1 MKKHTYIG
9 FLAALTIT
17 MMPFTS
23 FADTMMNNGDQ
34 TIMVQGS
41 DEEVAAQIEELQK
54 QGYSVVETPT
64 EAAETTETEEADPSV
79 MKNTK
84 IYDGTDFNDEALSF
98 MRENISDDRYLI
110 MYFTEVPEH
119 MVIPKDIIKMINDHH
134 ACIQL
139 YYGADDVD
147 ADSSNAD
154 TMNAGTIKGGV
165 FLLGMDVSDEEERKL
180 PEEDIDFMP
189 SVKTENEQTTIH
201 FNSEAALNQLVEIMV
216 PLSDA
221 TDGEVFTYTQ
231 NGTSYAQEYDTDGL
245 FITLNDLSDVT
256 ITKGVSADAE
266 GKEYLSE
273 SAQDEVNESLAHE
286 TTSADEAV
294 SVQPVYS
301 FSKKMII
308 GGVVVVAAIAAAG
321 FAFFM
326 KNKKK

>member
-9 FLAALTIT
+9 FLAALTVT
-17 MMPFTS
+17 MMPFTC
-23 FADTMMNNGDQ
+23 FADVMMNNGEQ

-41 DEEVAAQIEELQK
+41 DEEVATQIEELQK

-64 EAAETTETEEADPSV
+64 EAAETTAAAESDPEDE
-79 MKNTK
+79 NTK
-84 IYDGTDFNDEALSF
+84 FYNGTSFDDQALSF
-98 MRENISDDRYLI
+98 MRENISDDSYLI

-119 MVIPKDIIKMINDHH
+119 MVISKDIIKMINDHH

-147 ADSSNAD
+147 ADSSNVD
-154 TMNAGTIKGGV
+154 TMNSGTIKGGV

-201 FNSEAALNQLVEIMV
+201 FNSEATLNQLVEIMV

-256 ITKGVSADAE
+256 ITKGASADAE

-273 SAQDEVNESLAHE
+273 SAQDKVNESLAHE

-301 FSKKMII
+301 VKKII
-308 GGVVVVAAIAAAG
+308 AGVSVGIIAAILALAV
-321 FAFFM
+321 FFM
-326 KNKKK
+326 KKKK

>member
-9 FLAALTIT
+9 FLAALTVT

-79 MKNTK
+79 MENTK
-84 IYDGTDFNDEALSF
+84 FYDGTDFNDEALSF

-139 YYGADDVD
+139 YYGADD
-147 ADSSNAD
+147 
-154 TMNAGTIKGGV
+154 MNAGTIKGGV
-165 FLLGMDVSDEEERKL
+165 FLLGFDVSGEEEKKL

-201 FNSEAALNQLVEIMV
+201 FNSEAALNQLVEMML

-256 ITKGVSADAE
+256 ITKGTSANAE

-301 FSKKMII
+301 IKKII
-308 GGVVVVAAIAAAG
+308 AGVFVGVIVVISTLAV
-321 FAFFM
+321 FFM
-326 KNKKK
+326 KKKK

>member
-23 FADTMMNNGDQ
+23 FADAMMNNGDQ

-41 DEEVAAQIEELQK
+41 DEEVAAQIEKLQK

-64 EAAETTETEEADPSV
+64 EAAETTEAEEADPSV
-79 MKNTK
+79 MENTK
-84 IYDGTDFNDEALSF
+84 FYDGTDFNDEALSF
-98 MRENISDDRYLI
+98 MRENISDDRYLM

-139 YYGADDVD
+139 YYGADDMD
-147 ADSSNAD
+147 
-154 TMNAGTIKGGV
+154 AGTIKGGV
-165 FLLGMDVSDEEERKL
+165 FLLGFDVSGEEEKKL

-201 FNSEAALNQLVEIMV
+201 FNSEATLNQLVEIMV

-256 ITKGVSADAE
+256 ITKGASADAE
-266 GKEYLSE
+266 EKEYLSE

-301 FSKKMII
+301 VKKII
-308 GGVVVVAAIAAAG
+308 AGVSVGVIAVILALAV
-321 FAFFM
+321 FFM
-326 KNKKK
+326 KKKK

>member
-9 FLAALTIT
+9 FLAALTVT

-23 FADTMMNNGDQ
+23 FADAMMNNGDQ

-64 EAAETTETEEADPSV
+64 EAAETTEAEEADPSV
-79 MKNTK
+79 MENTK
-84 IYDGTDFNDEALSF
+84 FYDGTDFNDEALSF

-139 YYGADDVD
+139 YYGADD
-147 ADSSNAD
+147 
-154 TMNAGTIKGGV
+154 MNAGTIKGGV
-165 FLLGMDVSDEEERKL
+165 FLLGFDVSGEEEKKL

-201 FNSEAALNQLVEIMV
+201 FNSEAALNQLVEMML

-256 ITKGVSADAE
+256 ITKGTSANAE

-273 SAQDEVNESLAHE
+273 SAQDEINESLAHE

-301 FSKKMII
+301 IKKII
-308 GGVVVVAAIAAAG
+308 AGVSVGVIVMVSVLAV
-321 FAFFM
+321 FFM
-326 KNKKK
+326 KKKK

>member
-9 FLAALTIT
+9 FLAALTIM

-23 FADTMMNNGDQ
+23 FADAMMNNGDQ

-79 MKNTK
+79 MENTK
-84 IYDGTDFNDEALSF
+84 FYDGTDFNDEALSF
-98 MRENISDDRYLI
+98 MRENISDDRYLM

-139 YYGADDVD
+139 YYGADD
-147 ADSSNAD
+147 
-154 TMNAGTIKGGV
+154 MNAGTIKGGV
-165 FLLGMDVSDEEERKL
+165 FLLGFDVSGEEEKKL

-256 ITKGVSADAE
+256 ITKGTSANAE

-273 SAQDEVNESLAHE
+273 SAQDEINESLAHE

-301 FSKKMII
+301 IKKII
-308 GGVVVVAAIAAAG
+308 AGVSVGVIVMVSALAV
-321 FAFFM
+321 FFM
-326 KNKKK
+326 KKKK

>member
-1 MKKHTYIG
+1 MDRFVSKEAFMKKHTYIG
-9 FLAALTIT
+9 FLAALTVT

-64 EAAETTETEEADPSV
+64 EAAETTEAEEADPSV
-79 MKNTK
+79 MENTK
-84 IYDGTDFNDEALSF
+84 FYDGTDFNDEALSF
-98 MRENISDDRYLI
+98 MRENISDDRYLM

-139 YYGADDVD
+139 YYGADDMD
-147 ADSSNAD
+147 
-154 TMNAGTIKGGV
+154 AGTIKGGV
-165 FLLGMDVSDEEERKL
+165 FLLGFDVSGEEEKKL

-201 FNSEAALNQLVEIMV
+201 FNSEATLNQLVEIMV

-245 FITLNDLSDVT
+245 FITLNDLSDIT
-256 ITKGVSADAE
+256 ITKGTSANAE

-301 FSKKMII
+301 VKKII
-308 GGVVVVAAIAAAG
+308 AGVSVGVIAVILALAV
-321 FAFFM
+321 FFM
-326 KNKKK
+326 KKKK

>member
-9 FLAALTIT
+9 VLAALTVT
-17 MMPFTS
+17 MIPFTS
-23 FADTMMNNGDQ
+23 FADAMMNNGDQ

-41 DEEVAAQIEELQK
+41 DEEAAAQIEELQK

-64 EAAETTETEEADPSV
+64 EAAETTEAEEADPSV
-79 MKNTK
+79 MENTK
-84 IYDGTDFNDEALSF
+84 FYDGTDFDVKALSF
-98 MRENISDDRYLI
+98 MRENISDDCYLI

-139 YYGADDVD
+139 YYGADDMD
-147 ADSSNAD
+147 
-154 TMNAGTIKGGV
+154 AGTIKGGV
-165 FLLGMDVSDEEERKL
+165 FLLGFDVSGEEEKKL

-201 FNSEAALNQLVEIMV
+201 FNSEATLNQLVEIMV

-256 ITKGVSADAE
+256 ITKGTSANAE

-273 SAQDEVNESLAHE
+273 SAQDDINESLAHE

-301 FSKKMII
+301 VKKII
-308 GGVVVVAAIAAAG
+308 AGVSVGVIAAILALAV
-321 FAFFM
+321 FFM
-326 KNKKK
+326 KKKK